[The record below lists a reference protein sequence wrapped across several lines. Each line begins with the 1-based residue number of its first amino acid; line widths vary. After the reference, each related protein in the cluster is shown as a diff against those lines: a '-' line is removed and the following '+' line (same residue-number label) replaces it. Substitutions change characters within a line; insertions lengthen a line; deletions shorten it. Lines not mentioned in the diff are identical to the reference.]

1 MFSSTSFKVYEMLK
15 EPENIKV
22 YVNRFYNTYVH
33 MGTINN
39 SQILIVVK
47 VLS

>member
-22 YVNRFYNTYVH
+22 YINRFYITHVH
-33 MGTINN
+33 TGTINN